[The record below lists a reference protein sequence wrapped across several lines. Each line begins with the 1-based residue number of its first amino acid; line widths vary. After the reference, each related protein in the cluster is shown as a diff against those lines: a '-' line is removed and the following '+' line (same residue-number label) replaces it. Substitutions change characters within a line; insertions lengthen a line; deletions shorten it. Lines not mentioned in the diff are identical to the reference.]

1 MTEKLETERKKLE
14 KLEKE
19 LEIERIETETEN

>member
-19 LEIERIETETEN
+19 LQIERIETEIEN